1 MKKVIDHNIKAQ
13 IKSEAPEICLEVK
26 YMDDFTDDHYVISN
40 NSKDTKNSNSM
51 NFTISKNGKDL
62 TSIEMKNRDVS
73 KFLNEFLNITKDDDF
88 NTEFKSKIYETSNK
102 QIQDFFEFYDNSLVR
117 KGLTLEGEISRMK
130 KMAGI
135 IKN

>member
-40 NSKDTKNSNSM
+40 NSKDITNSNSM
-51 NFTISKNGKDL
+51 NFTISKNGKNL
-62 TSIEMKNRDVS
+62 SSIEMKDRDVS
-73 KFLNEFLNITKDDDF
+73 KFLNEFLNVTKDDDF
-88 NTEFKSKIYETSNK
+88 NTEFKSKIYDTSNK

>member
-13 IKSEAPEICLEVK
+13 IKSESPEICLEIK
-26 YMDDFTDDHYVISN
+26 YVDDFTDDHYIISN
-40 NSKDTKNSNSM
+40 SSTATKNSNSM
-51 NFTISKNGKDL
+51 NFTIAKNGKNL
-62 TSIEMKNRDVS
+62 TSLEMKDRDVS

-88 NTEFKSKIYETSNK
+88 NKEFKAKIYETSNK